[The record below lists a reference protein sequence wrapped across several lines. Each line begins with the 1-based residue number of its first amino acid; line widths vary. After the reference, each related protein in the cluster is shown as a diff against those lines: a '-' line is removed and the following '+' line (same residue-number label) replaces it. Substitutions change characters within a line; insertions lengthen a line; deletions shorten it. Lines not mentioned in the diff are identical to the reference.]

1 MKRKIGLAL
10 LLMLGCRGPS
20 GRADAR
26 AIVRAYEDFQSASK
40 TDRPAA
46 LQALENAPCIAEACR
61 DRDACAKYGRNLVRA
76 QTLIQKARE
85 LGPVDAGGNGAA
97 TETELAVIVDGADD
111 ATRAAADA
119 EPACRAAI
127 SRLYSMIR

>member
-1 MKRKIGLAL
+1 MTRRFLFAL
-10 LLMLGCRGPS
+10 LLVGCHAS
-20 GRADAR
+20 KGRADAR
-26 AIVRAYEDFQSASK
+26 AIVRAYEDFQSASL

-46 LQALENAPCIAEACR
+46 LQALENAPCVNETCA
-61 DRDACAKYGRNLVRA
+61 DRDACAKYARSLLRG

-97 TETELAVIVDGADD
+97 TNTELAVIVDGADD
-111 ATRAAADA
+111 ATHAAADA

-127 SRLYSMIR
+127 GRLYSLIR